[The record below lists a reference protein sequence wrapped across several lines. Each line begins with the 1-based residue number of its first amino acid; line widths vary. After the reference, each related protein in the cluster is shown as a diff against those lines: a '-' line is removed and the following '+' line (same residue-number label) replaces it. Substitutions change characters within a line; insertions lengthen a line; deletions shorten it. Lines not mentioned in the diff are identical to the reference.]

1 MPAWQV
7 TPIQAVK
14 KVWEK
19 IAPLQLA
26 ERSWD
31 NVGIMI
37 ESPVANPAHR
47 QVLLTIDLTTAVCNE
62 ALNLPQCSVI
72 VSYHPPIFRGLKSM
86 TLADP
91 LQASLLRL
99 SAKGIS
105 VFSPHTSLDATPN
118 GINTFLIQPFVQYA
132 KDGTSEVITPP
143 GEKVA
148 GFEGAGM
155 GRRVDLGKGLE
166 VSEVVRIVKE
176 HLSLE
181 HVQIATPQDQLPIES
196 IAVCAGSGGSILK
209 DAPADLLLTGEMS
222 HHEVLAAVA
231 KGQTVILTNHSNT
244 ERPYLSKV
252 LQTWLQDELNKEHQ
266 SLDRYDHTRDTE
278 ITSID
283 GKWEVVVSKEDRDP
297 LRTV

>member
-1 MPAWQV
+1 
-7 TPIQAVK
+7 
-14 KVWEK
+14 
-19 IAPLQLA
+19 
-26 ERSWD
+26 
-31 NVGIMI
+31 
-37 ESPVANPAHR
+37 
-47 QVLLTIDLTTAVCNE
+47 
-62 ALNLPQCSVI
+62 
-72 VSYHPPIFRGLKSM
+72 M

-181 HVQIATPQDQLPIES
+181 HGMPDKFSRRAIELTNPVQIATPQDQLPIES
-196 IAVCAGSGGSILK
+196 IAVCAGSGSFVHRI
-209 DAPADLLLTGEMS
+209 
-222 HHEVLAAVA
+222 
-231 KGQTVILTNHSNT
+231 I
-244 ERPYLSKV
+244 
-252 LQTWLQDELNKEHQ
+252 
-266 SLDRYDHTRDTE
+266 
-278 ITSID
+278 
-283 GKWEVVVSKEDRDP
+283 
-297 LRTV
+297 

>member
-1 MPAWQV
+1 MP
-7 TPIQAVK
+7 
-14 KVWEK
+14 
-19 IAPLQLA
+19 QL
-26 ERSWD
+26 
-31 NVGIMI
+31 M
-37 ESPVANPAHR
+37 
-47 QVLLTIDLTTAVCNE
+47 NE
-62 ALNLPQCSVI
+62 
-72 VSYHPPIFRGLKSM
+72 IFRGLKSM

-181 HVQIATPQDQLPIES
+181 HGRS
-196 IAVCAGSGGSILK
+196 IGKS
-209 DAPADLLLTGEMS
+209 
-222 HHEVLAAVA
+222 
-231 KGQTVILTNHSNT
+231 
-244 ERPYLSKV
+244 
-252 LQTWLQDELNKEHQ
+252 WEHRAYKP
-266 SLDRYDHTRDTE
+266 SSDRYTTRPATHRVDSSLCR
-278 ITSID
+278 IRFVRTSHYGI
-283 GKWEVVVSKEDRDP
+283 R
-297 LRTV
+297 LTI

>member
-1 MPAWQV
+1 
-7 TPIQAVK
+7 
-14 KVWEK
+14 
-19 IAPLQLA
+19 
-26 ERSWD
+26 
-31 NVGIMI
+31 
-37 ESPVANPAHR
+37 
-47 QVLLTIDLTTAVCNE
+47 
-62 ALNLPQCSVI
+62 
-72 VSYHPPIFRGLKSM
+72 M

-181 HVQIATPQDQLPIES
+181 HGTWNCVRVGALSSRIQFRSP
-196 IAVCAGSGGSILK
+196 
-209 DAPADLLLTGEMS
+209 
-222 HHEVLAAVA
+222 HH
-231 KGQTVILTNHSNT
+231 KISYPSS
-244 ERPYLSKV
+244 R
-252 LQTWLQDELNKEHQ
+252 
-266 SLDRYDHTRDTE
+266 
-278 ITSID
+278 
-283 GKWEVVVSKEDRDP
+283 
-297 LRTV
+297 

>member
-1 MPAWQV
+1 
-7 TPIQAVK
+7 
-14 KVWEK
+14 
-19 IAPLQLA
+19 
-26 ERSWD
+26 
-31 NVGIMI
+31 
-37 ESPVANPAHR
+37 
-47 QVLLTIDLTTAVCNE
+47 
-62 ALNLPQCSVI
+62 
-72 VSYHPPIFRGLKSM
+72 M
-86 TLADP
+86 TLSDP

-181 HVQIATPQDQLPIES
+181 HGTLDSKFVRES
-196 IAVCAGSGGSILK
+196 SS
-209 DAPADLLLTGEMS
+209 
-222 HHEVLAAVA
+222 
-231 KGQTVILTNHSNT
+231 
-244 ERPYLSKV
+244 
-252 LQTWLQDELNKEHQ
+252 
-266 SLDRYDHTRDTE
+266 
-278 ITSID
+278 
-283 GKWEVVVSKEDRDP
+283 
-297 LRTV
+297 

>member
-1 MPAWQV
+1 
-7 TPIQAVK
+7 
-14 KVWEK
+14 
-19 IAPLQLA
+19 
-26 ERSWD
+26 
-31 NVGIMI
+31 
-37 ESPVANPAHR
+37 
-47 QVLLTIDLTTAVCNE
+47 
-62 ALNLPQCSVI
+62 
-72 VSYHPPIFRGLKSM
+72 M

-181 HVQIATPQDQLPIES
+181 HGALDWKR
-196 IAVCAGSGGSILK
+196 GGNMELMNQSRSL
-209 DAPADLLLTGEMS
+209 
-222 HHEVLAAVA
+222 HH
-231 KGQTVILTNHSNT
+231 K
-244 ERPYLSKV
+244 
-252 LQTWLQDELNKEHQ
+252 
-266 SLDRYDHTRDTE
+266 
-278 ITSID
+278 TSYP
-283 GKWEVVVSKEDRDP
+283 SSR
-297 LRTV
+297 

>member
-1 MPAWQV
+1 VLGHRLIPSTRKLPPAGS
-7 TPIQAVK
+7 
-14 KVWEK
+14 
-19 IAPLQLA
+19 APADYQ
-26 ERSWD
+26 
-31 NVGIMI
+31 
-37 ESPVANPAHR
+37 
-47 QVLLTIDLTTAVCNE
+47 
-62 ALNLPQCSVI
+62 
-72 VSYHPPIFRGLKSM
+72 IFRGLKSL

-148 GFEGAGM
+148 GFEDAGM

-181 HVQIATPQDQLPIES
+181 HGAS
-196 IAVCAGSGGSILK
+196 
-209 DAPADLLLTGEMS
+209 
-222 HHEVLAAVA
+222 
-231 KGQTVILTNHSNT
+231 T
-244 ERPYLSKV
+244 ERS
-252 LQTWLQDELNKEHQ
+252 
-266 SLDRYDHTRDTE
+266 
-278 ITSID
+278 
-283 GKWEVVVSKEDRDP
+283 WEV
-297 LRTV
+297 

>member
-1 MPAWQV
+1 
-7 TPIQAVK
+7 
-14 KVWEK
+14 
-19 IAPLQLA
+19 
-26 ERSWD
+26 
-31 NVGIMI
+31 
-37 ESPVANPAHR
+37 
-47 QVLLTIDLTTAVCNE
+47 
-62 ALNLPQCSVI
+62 
-72 VSYHPPIFRGLKSM
+72 M

-132 KDGTSEVITPP
+132 KDGTSEVITPA

-181 HVQIATPQDQLPIES
+181 HGRSIGKSWEHRAYEPSSGCYTARPATHRVD
-196 IAVCAGSGGSILK
+196 SGLCRIRW
-209 DAPADLLLTGEMS
+209 
-222 HHEVLAAVA
+222 VR
-231 KGQTVILTNHSNT
+231 NC
-244 ERPYLSKV
+244 
-252 LQTWLQDELNKEHQ
+252 
-266 SLDRYDHTRDTE
+266 
-278 ITSID
+278 
-283 GKWEVVVSKEDRDP
+283 
-297 LRTV
+297 LRRIRLMI